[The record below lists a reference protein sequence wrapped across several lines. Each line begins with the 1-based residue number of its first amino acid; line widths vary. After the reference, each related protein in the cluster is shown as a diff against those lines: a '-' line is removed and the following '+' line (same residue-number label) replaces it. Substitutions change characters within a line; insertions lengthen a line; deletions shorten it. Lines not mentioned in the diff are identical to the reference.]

1 MGCKGL
7 HCDGCGDGGGGALI
21 AVLVVLAIIGAVVH
35 AIWHQLV
42 EAVEIVALVLVSG
55 CGLAVA
61 AGGVYAAVRI
71 RARVL
76 ELRARHTVPAPAR
89 VVRLGEPPI
98 VIDSTTG
105 QAIEAP
111 RQRTA
116 GWPLPGRWQEINPSN
131 DRRTSS

>member
-1 MGCKGL
+1 MRRCPGL
-7 HCDGCGDGGGGALI
+7 HCDGCGDGGGPVLI

-61 AGGVYAAVRI
+61 AGGVYLAMRI
-71 RARVL
+71 RARQL
-76 ELRARHTVPAPAR
+76 EVRARRTVPARAQ
-89 VVRLGEPPI
+89 VIRLGEPPI

-116 GWPLPGRWQEINPSN
+116 GWPLAGRWEEINPST
-131 DRRTSS
+131 DRRTS